1 MVSFT
6 KLLGIVRGGRGP
18 RVRCPAPRTS
28 VAFSHSRI
36 PPGDGYRH
44 TDTLTRPSL
53 GNTPA
58 AVPRPGQGALARH
71 TGCLS
76 AVPRYRDDTR
86 EPPRDADVVRVL
98 WRNARAGPAGGVR
111 VMGIDVVS
119 LTRSW
124 SDGHRLRL

>member
-58 AVPRPGQGALARH
+58 AVPRPGQGAHARH
-71 TGCLS
+71 PGCLS
-76 AVPRYRDDTR
+76 AAPRKQDDTR
-86 EPPRDADVVRVL
+86 EPPRDAEDEREQ
-98 WRNARAGPAGGVR
+98 RRKARAGPAGESAGGAAVA
-111 VMGIDVVS
+111 V
-119 LTRSW
+119 
-124 SDGHRLRL
+124 